1 MALQTSGAISLS
13 DINVELK
20 LSATATISLNDSAVR
35 GLFGKPSGVISLSD
49 GYGKASEIVYIN
61 TFDRTAAS
69 IFELMGSPTQ
79 PGIYIFENQ
88 ATISAGAGSYAMRT
102 GVFPAGSTLRIV
114 NKGYIRGKGGAGG
127 PYNGAGSPG
136 GTALYL
142 DMNCSLD
149 NGAGF
154 IFGGGGGGG
163 GVFGQNSAQAYSFAP
178 GGGGAG
184 ADPGAAG
191 AGFGHDTTARQKSIP
206 PSAGTTDAGGQGATI
221 EFVMSATN
229 YSKHYGGAGGGP
241 GTAGVAGTWALATQ
255 SKSSWGVYSGGAAG
269 AAISLNGK
277 TLTITTGNDTNR
289 IRGAI
294 V

>member
-1 MALQTSGAISLS
+1 L
-13 DINVELK
+13 
-20 LSATATISLNDSAVR
+20 
-35 GLFGKPSGVISLSD
+35 
-49 GYGKASEIVYIN
+49 
-61 TFDRTAAS
+61 
-69 IFELMGSPTQ
+69 
-79 PGIYIFENQ
+79 
-88 ATISAGAGSYAMRT
+88 RT
-102 GVFPAGSTLRIV
+102 GVFPAGSTLTIV

-163 GVFGQNSAQAYSFAP
+163 GAFGQNSAQAYSFAP

-184 ADPGAAG
+184 ANPGAAG
-191 AGFGHDTTARQKSIP
+191 AGFGHDGSTRQQSIP

-221 EFVMSATN
+221 EFVKTGSGYA
-229 YSKHYGGAGGGP
+229 YHYGGAGGGP
-241 GTAGVAGTWALATQ
+241 GTAGVAGTRAIATQ
-255 SKSSWGVYSGGAAG
+255 TKSSWGVYSGGAAG

-277 TLTITTGNDTNR
+277 TVSITAGNNTTR
-289 IRGAI
+289 IKGA
-294 V
+294 VA